1 MAATPASGGA
11 YSCETAER
19 TREWMEALAAFL
31 RGHRPLLEAHVVNFF
46 EDKLWELVDAEWM
59 ECLRRE
65 PVESLLKLP
74 SGCVQDHWPAT
85 LQEFVLTARSLVIPR
100 EQKPPQSF
108 VSDIHV
114 ASIGTVLAQG
124 MNSKKKH
131 EIENLAA
138 VVHAIAKSC
147 GAKIVVDVGSGQGYL
162 AQALS
167 FEYQLP
173 VVAIDASSHHASVT
187 IARAE
192 RIKKHYAAK
201 CVGKQLLTV
210 PRTVTCHV
218 LSSDTLA
225 TVTLDACKDDH
236 GQHLGETNAACTKKS
251 PQIQEPTQS
260 SSPLILA
267 GLHACGDLSVNML
280 RAFVSCKQVK
290 ALVSVGCCYNLLSE
304 DSYKDTNTCSG
315 FPMSKA
321 AKLSELVLG
330 KSIRDLACQS
340 AERWRSLTVDIALQ
354 NFDVHAFRAAFQM
367 VLEKYF
373 PEVSRLS
380 PSIGRQGKALR
391 RQRLRKVVESQM
403 ATEKTY
409 DSSCSTFKQQ
419 NLNTDDVDSVICGVD
434 TGPDDIHHGECR
446 KFTLFKD
453 FTLSGLGRL
462 GCGSVEDMNLLE
474 IWKDVQPFSEYIGPF
489 WCLRAALGPLV
500 ETYILLDRLLFL
512 QEQSNLAEAL
522 LFPLFDPT
530 VSPRNMAD
538 LRCDA
543 TNMGRLKDDQH
554 NRISPAAV
562 ARATV
567 PVLADDGSASRWTH
581 TRTQR
586 ESRRGPSVLTPLSRF
601 AHPEAPGDAAGQ
613 FQLLFTD
620 RCSNSVAVQRERG
633 NGWHTP
639 PHSALDLEAPTVVM
653 VVASQHT
660 TVS

>member
-1 MAATPASGGA
+1 MAATPASGGGGGA
-11 YSCETAER
+11 YSCETAAR

-31 RGHRPLLEAHVVNFF
+31 GRHRPLLEAHVVNFF
-46 EDKLWELVDAEWM
+46 KDKLWELVDAEWM

-74 SGCVQDHWPAT
+74 SGCVQEHWPAT
-85 LQEFVLTARSLVIPR
+85 LRGFVLTARSLAIPR
-100 EQKPPQSF
+100 EQKAPQSL

-147 GAKIVVDVGSGQGYL
+147 GAKTVVDVGSGQGYL

-201 CVGKQLLTV
+201 CVEKQLLTV

-225 TVTLDACKDDH
+225 AVTLDACKDDH
-236 GQHLGETNAACTKKS
+236 GEHVRETKVCTKKS
-251 PQIQEPTQS
+251 PQFQEPTQS
-260 SSPLILA
+260 SPSLILA

-280 RAFVSCKQVK
+280 RVFVSCEQVK

-304 DSYKDTNTCSG
+304 DSYEDTNTCPG

-340 AERWRSLTVDIALQ
+340 AERWRSLTMDIALQ

-367 VLEKYF
+367 VDALEKYF

-403 ATEKTY
+403 ATEKT
-409 DSSCSTFKQQ
+409 DAFTCSTLKEQ
-419 NLNTDDVDSVICGVD
+419 NMNIDDVGSVIYGVD
-434 TGPDDIHHGECR
+434 TGPDNIHPDECR
-446 KFTLFKD
+446 KFALFKD

-462 GCGSVEDMNLLE
+462 GCGSVEDMSLLQ
-474 IWKDVQPFSEYIGPF
+474 IWKDVRPFSVGIYRS
-489 WCLRAALGPLV
+489 LLV
-500 ETYILLDRLLFL
+500 
-512 QEQSNLAEAL
+512 
-522 LFPLFDPT
+522 
-530 VSPRNMAD
+530 
-538 LRCDA
+538 
-543 TNMGRLKDDQH
+543 
-554 NRISPAAV
+554 
-562 ARATV
+562 
-567 PVLADDGSASRWTH
+567 
-581 TRTQR
+581 
-586 ESRRGPSVLTPLSRF
+586 PSGCFRST
-601 AHPEAPGDAAGQ
+601 GGNIY
-613 FQLLFTD
+613 FT
-620 RCSNSVAVQRERG
+620 
-633 NGWHTP
+633 
-639 PHSALDLEAPTVVM
+639 
-653 VVASQHT
+653 
-660 TVS
+660 

>member
-1 MAATPASGGA
+1 MAATPAGGGGA
-11 YSCETAER
+11 YSCETAAG

-31 RGHRPLLEAHVVNFF
+31 GRHRSLLEAHVVNFF
-46 EDKLWELVDAEWM
+46 KDRMWELVDTEWM

-85 LQEFVLTARSLVIPR
+85 LREFVLTARSLVIPR
-100 EQKPPQSF
+100 EQKALQSL
-108 VSDIHV
+108 VPDIHV

-147 GAKIVVDVGSGQGYL
+147 GAKTVVDVGSGQGYL

-201 CVGKQLLTV
+201 CVEKQLLTV

-225 TVTLDACKDDH
+225 AVTLDACKDDYVEH
-236 GQHLGETNAACTKKS
+236 VRETKACTTKS
-251 PQIQEPTQS
+251 PQILESTQS
-260 SSPLILA
+260 NPPLILA

-280 RAFVSCKQVK
+280 RVFVSCEQVK

-304 DSYKDTNTCSG
+304 NSYEDTNTCPG

-321 AKLSELVLG
+321 AKLSKLMLG

-340 AERWRSLTVDIALQ
+340 AERWRSLTLDIALQ
-354 NFDVHAFRAAFQM
+354 NFGVHAFRASFQM

-403 ATEKTY
+403 ATEKI
-409 DSSCSTFKQQ
+409 DDLSRSTLKVQ
-419 NLNTDDVDSVICGVD
+419 NMNTDYVDSVIRGVD
-434 TGPDDIHHGECR
+434 TGPDDNDNDHDECR
-446 KFTLFKD
+446 KFALFKD

-462 GCGSVEDMNLLE
+462 GCGSVEDMSLLE
-474 IWKDVQPFSEYIGPF
+474 IWKGVQPFSEYIGPF

-512 QEQSNLAEAL
+512 QEQNSLVEAL

-530 VSPRNMAD
+530 MSPRNMAIIAWK
-538 LRCDA
+538 L
-543 TNMGRLKDDQH
+543 
-554 NRISPAAV
+554 
-562 ARATV
+562 
-567 PVLADDGSASRWTH
+567 SANS
-581 TRTQR
+581 
-586 ESRRGPSVLTPLSRF
+586 S
-601 AHPEAPGDAAGQ
+601 EA
-613 FQLLFTD
+613 
-620 RCSNSVAVQRERG
+620 
-633 NGWHTP
+633 
-639 PHSALDLEAPTVVM
+639 
-653 VVASQHT
+653 
-660 TVS
+660 

>member
-1 MAATPASGGA
+1 MAATPASGGGGA

-19 TREWMEALAAFL
+19 TREWMEALADFL
-31 RGHRPLLEAHVVNFF
+31 RRHRPLLEAHVVNFF
-46 EDKLWELVDAEWM
+46 KGRLWELVDAEWM

-74 SGCVQDHWPAT
+74 SGCVQEHWPAT
-85 LQEFVLTARSLVIPR
+85 LREFVLTARSLVIPR
-100 EQKPPQSF
+100 EQKAPQSL

-114 ASIGTVLAQG
+114 APIGTVLAQG

-138 VVHAIAKSC
+138 VVHAIAKRC
-147 GAKIVVDVGSGQGYL
+147 GAKTVIDVGSGQGYL
-162 AQALS
+162 AQSLS

-187 IARAE
+187 MARAE

-201 CVGKQLLTV
+201 CVEKQLLMV

-225 TVTLDACKDDH
+225 AVTLDACKDDH
-236 GQHLGETNAACTKKS
+236 GGEHVRETKASTKKIT
-251 PQIQEPTQS
+251 QIQELTQGS
-260 SSPLILA
+260 PPLILA

-280 RAFVSCKQVK
+280 RVFVSCEQVK

-304 DSYKDTNTCSG
+304 DSNEDTDTCPG

-340 AERWRSLTVDIALQ
+340 AERWRNLTMDIALQ

-403 ATEKTY
+403 TTEKT
-409 DSSCSTFKQQ
+409 DNFSSSTLKEQ
-419 NLNTDDVDSVICGVD
+419 NKNTNDVDSVIHGVD
-434 TGPDDIHHGECR
+434 TGPDDIHHNACQ

-462 GCGSVEDMNLLE
+462 GCGSVEDSRLLE

-500 ETYILLDRLLFL
+500 ETYILLDRLLYL
-512 QEQSNLAEAL
+512 QERSNLVEAM

-530 VSPRNMAD
+530 ISPRNMAVIAWK
-538 LRCDA
+538 L
-543 TNMGRLKDDQH
+543 
-554 NRISPAAV
+554 
-562 ARATV
+562 
-567 PVLADDGSASRWTH
+567 SANS
-581 TRTQR
+581 
-586 ESRRGPSVLTPLSRF
+586 S
-601 AHPEAPGDAAGQ
+601 EA
-613 FQLLFTD
+613 
-620 RCSNSVAVQRERG
+620 
-633 NGWHTP
+633 
-639 PHSALDLEAPTVVM
+639 
-653 VVASQHT
+653 
-660 TVS
+660 

>member
-1 MAATPASGGA
+1 MAATPASGGGA
-11 YSCETAER
+11 YSCETAGG

-31 RGHRPLLEAHVVNFF
+31 VRHRPLLEAHVVNFF
-46 EDKLWELVDAEWM
+46 KERMWELVDAEWM

-74 SGCVQDHWPAT
+74 SGCVQ
-85 LQEFVLTARSLVIPR
+85 LVPD
-100 EQKPPQSF
+100 
-108 VSDIHV
+108 VHV

-147 GAKIVVDVGSGQGYL
+147 GAKTVVDVGSGQGYL

-167 FEYQLP
+167 FEYKLP

-201 CVGKQLLTV
+201 CVEKQLLTV

-225 TVTLDACKDDH
+225 AVTLDACKDDH
-236 GQHLGETNAACTKKS
+236 LEHVRETKACTSKS
-251 PQIQEPTQS
+251 PQILESTQS
-260 SSPLILA
+260 SPSLILA

-280 RAFVSCKQVK
+280 RVFVACEQVK

-304 DSYKDTNTCSG
+304 DSYEDTNTCPG

-321 AKLSELVLG
+321 AKLSKLVLG

-340 AERWRSLTVDIALQ
+340 VERWRSLTLDIVLQ

-403 ATEKTY
+403 AMEKI
-409 DSSCSTFKQQ
+409 DNLSCSNLKEQ
-419 NLNTDDVDSVICGVD
+419 NMNTDDVDSVVHGVD
-434 TGPDDIHHGECR
+434 TEPDDIHHDECR
-446 KFTLFKD
+446 KFALFKD

-462 GCGSVEDMNLLE
+462 GCGSVEDMSLLE
-474 IWKDVQPFSEYIGPF
+474 IWKGVQPFSEYIGPF

-512 QEQSNLAEAL
+512 QEQNSLVEAL

-530 VSPRNMAD
+530 MSPRNMAIIAWK
-538 LRCDA
+538 L
-543 TNMGRLKDDQH
+543 
-554 NRISPAAV
+554 
-562 ARATV
+562 
-567 PVLADDGSASRWTH
+567 
-581 TRTQR
+581 
-586 ESRRGPSVLTPLSRF
+586 SVNSS
-601 AHPEAPGDAAGQ
+601 EA
-613 FQLLFTD
+613 
-620 RCSNSVAVQRERG
+620 
-633 NGWHTP
+633 
-639 PHSALDLEAPTVVM
+639 
-653 VVASQHT
+653 
-660 TVS
+660 

>member
-1 MAATPASGGA
+1 MAATPPSGGGA
-11 YSCETAER
+11 YSCETAAR

-31 RGHRPLLEAHVVNFF
+31 GRYRPLLEAHVVNFF
-46 EDKLWELVDAEWM
+46 KDRMWELVDAEWM

-65 PVESLLKLP
+65 PVESLLRLP
-74 SGCVQDHWPAT
+74 SGCVKEHWPAT
-85 LQEFVLTARSLVIPR
+85 LREFVLTARSLVVPR
-100 EQKPPQSF
+100 EQKALQSL
-108 VSDIHV
+108 VPDIHV
-114 ASIGTVLAQG
+114 ALIGTVLAQG

-147 GAKIVVDVGSGQGYL
+147 GAKTVVDVGSGQGYL

-201 CVGKQLLTV
+201 WYNLHVEKQLLTV

-225 TVTLDACKDDH
+225 AVTLDACKDDH
-236 GQHLGETNAACTKKS
+236 GEYVREIKACTKKS

-260 SSPLILA
+260 SPPLILA

-280 RAFVSCKQVK
+280 RVFVSCEQVK

-304 DSYKDTNTCSG
+304 DSYEDTNACHG

-354 NFDVHAFRAAFQM
+354 NFDVHAFRAAFQL

-373 PEVSRLS
+373 PEVSRLN
-380 PSIGRQGKALR
+380 PSVGRQGKALR
-391 RQRLRKVVESQM
+391 RQRLRKIVESQM
-403 ATEKTY
+403 ATDKI
-409 DSSCSTFKQQ
+409 DDFSHSTLEEQ
-419 NLNTDDVDSVICGVD
+419 NKNSDDVVSVIYGVD
-434 TGPDDIHHGECR
+434 KGSDEIHHDECR
-446 KFTLFKD
+446 KFALFKD

-462 GCGSVEDMNLLE
+462 GCGPVEDMRLLE

-512 QEQSNLAEAL
+512 QEQSSLVEAL

-530 VSPRNMAD
+530 MSPRNMAII
-538 LRCDA
+538 A
-543 TNMGRLKDDQH
+543 WK
-554 NRISPAAV
+554 
-562 ARATV
+562 
-567 PVLADDGSASRWTH
+567 
-581 TRTQR
+581 
-586 ESRRGPSVLTPLSRF
+586 LS
-601 AHPEAPGDAAGQ
+601 
-613 FQLLFTD
+613 
-620 RCSNSVAVQRERG
+620 SNS
-633 NGWHTP
+633 
-639 PHSALDLEAPTVVM
+639 SEA
-653 VVASQHT
+653 
-660 TVS
+660 

>member
-1 MAATPASGGA
+1 M
-11 YSCETAER
+11 
-19 TREWMEALAAFL
+19 
-31 RGHRPLLEAHVVNFF
+31 
-46 EDKLWELVDAEWM
+46 
-59 ECLRRE
+59 
-65 PVESLLKLP
+65 
-74 SGCVQDHWPAT
+74 
-85 LQEFVLTARSLVIPR
+85 LTARSLVIPR
-100 EQKPPQSF
+100 EQKPPQSL
-108 VSDIHV
+108 VSDIRV

-138 VVHAIAKSC
+138 VVHAIAKRY

-192 RIKKHYAAK
+192 RIKKYYAAK
-201 CVGKQLLTV
+201 CAGKQLLTV
-210 PRTVTCHV
+210 PRAVTCHV

-225 TVTLDACKDDH
+225 AVTLDACKDDH
-236 GQHLGETNAACTKKS
+236 GEYVSETKACTKKTT
-251 PQIQEPTQS
+251 QIQEPTQS
-260 SSPLILA
+260 SPPLILA

-280 RAFVSCKQVK
+280 RVFVSCKQVK

-304 DSYKDTNTCSG
+304 DSYEDTNICPG

-321 AKLSELVLG
+321 AKLSGLVLG

-340 AERWRSLTVDIALQ
+340 AERWRSLTMDIALQ

-403 ATEKTY
+403 VTEKT
-409 DSSCSTFKQQ
+409 DDFSCSTLKEE
-419 NLNTDDVDSVICGVD
+419 NLNTDDVASVICGVD
-434 TGPDDIHHGECR
+434 TGPDDSHHGEGR
-446 KFTLFKD
+446 KFVLFKD

-462 GCGSVEDMNLLE
+462 GCDSVEDSNLLE

-512 QEQSNLAEAL
+512 QEQSDLAEAS

-530 VSPRNMAD
+530 VSPRNMAVI
-538 LRCDA
+538 A
-543 TNMGRLKDDQH
+543 WK
-554 NRISPAAV
+554 S
-562 ARATV
+562 
-567 PVLADDGSASRWTH
+567 SANS
-581 TRTQR
+581 
-586 ESRRGPSVLTPLSRF
+586 S
-601 AHPEAPGDAAGQ
+601 EA
-613 FQLLFTD
+613 
-620 RCSNSVAVQRERG
+620 
-633 NGWHTP
+633 
-639 PHSALDLEAPTVVM
+639 
-653 VVASQHT
+653 
-660 TVS
+660 

>member
-1 MAATPASGGA
+1 
-11 YSCETAER
+11 
-19 TREWMEALAAFL
+19 
-31 RGHRPLLEAHVVNFF
+31 
-46 EDKLWELVDAEWM
+46 M

-74 SGCVQDHWPAT
+74 SGCVQEHWPAT
-85 LQEFVLTARSLVIPR
+85 LREFVLTARSLVIPR
-100 EQKPPQSF
+100 EQKAPQSL

-114 ASIGTVLAQG
+114 APVGTVLAQG

-138 VVHAIAKSC
+138 VVHAIAKRC
-147 GAKIVVDVGSGQGYL
+147 GAKTVVDVGSGQGYL

-167 FEYQLP
+167 FEYQLR

-201 CVGKQLLTV
+201 CVEKQLLMV
-210 PRTVTCHV
+210 PRAVTCHV

-225 TVTLDACKDDH
+225 AVTLDACKDDN
-236 GQHLGETNAACTKKS
+236 GEHVRDTKTSTKKIT
-251 PQIQEPTQS
+251 QIQESTQGTP
-260 SSPLILA
+260 PLILA

-280 RAFVSCKQVK
+280 RVFVSCEQVK
-290 ALVSVGCCYNLLSE
+290 ALVSIGCCYNLLSE
-304 DSYKDTNTCSG
+304 DTYEDTDTCPG

-321 AKLSELVLG
+321 AKHSELVLG

-340 AERWRSLTVDIALQ
+340 AERWRNLTMDIALQ

-403 ATEKTY
+403 TTKKN
-409 DSSCSTFKQQ
+409 DDFSCSTLKEQ
-419 NLNTDDVDSVICGVD
+419 NKNTNDVHPVIHEVD
-434 TGPDDIHHGECR
+434 TGPDDIHQNAHQ
-446 KFTLFKD
+446 KFILFKD

-462 GCGSVEDMNLLE
+462 GCGSVEDTSLLE

-500 ETYILLDRLLFL
+500 ETYILLDRLLYL
-512 QEQSNLAEAL
+512 QERSNLVEAL

-530 VSPRNMAD
+530 ISPRNMAVIAWK
-538 LRCDA
+538 LCA
-543 TNMGRLKDDQH
+543 N
-554 NRISPAAV
+554 S
-562 ARATV
+562 
-567 PVLADDGSASRWTH
+567 S
-581 TRTQR
+581 
-586 ESRRGPSVLTPLSRF
+586 
-601 AHPEAPGDAAGQ
+601 EA
-613 FQLLFTD
+613 
-620 RCSNSVAVQRERG
+620 
-633 NGWHTP
+633 
-639 PHSALDLEAPTVVM
+639 
-653 VVASQHT
+653 
-660 TVS
+660 